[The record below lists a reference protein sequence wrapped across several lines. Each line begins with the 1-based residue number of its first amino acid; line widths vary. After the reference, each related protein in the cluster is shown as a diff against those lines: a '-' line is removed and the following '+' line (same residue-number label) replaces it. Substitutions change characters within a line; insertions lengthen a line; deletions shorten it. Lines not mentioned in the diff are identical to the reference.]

1 MPRDFGALTMALVLG
16 MVLTRVLLLKKR
28 GIKSMHF
35 GNLDK
40 KDFLIPPFAL
50 FYFYTVFA
58 DAFGF
63 PGAIGQQFFYSAII
77 SWAGA
82 LFCLI
87 GLSLLLWSL
96 ISFGRSFR
104 VGIDIDQPD
113 KLVTTGIF
121 GVSRNPLYVA
131 FLFVLAGQ
139 FLIVP
144 AWFFAG
150 YFCGAALLM
159 HRQILREEDY
169 LKKHYGEKYL
179 EYCQQ
184 VRRYL

>member
-1 MPRDFGALTMALVLG
+1 MPRYFGALPMALVLG
-16 MVLTRVLLLKKR
+16 MVLPRVLLLKKR
-28 GIKSMHF
+28 GIKAMHF

-63 PGAIGQQFFYSAII
+63 PGVIRRQFFYSTII
-77 SWAGA
+77 SGTGI
-82 LFCLI
+82 LFCII

-104 VGIDIDQPD
+104 VGIDIEQPD
-113 KLVTTGIF
+113 KLVTNGIF
-121 GVSRNPLYVA
+121 AVSRNPLYVA
-131 FLFVLAGQ
+131 FLLVLAGQ

-144 AWFFAG
+144 AWFFAV
-150 YFCGAALLM
+150 YFFAAALLI
-159 HRQILREEDY
+159 HRQILREENY
-169 LKKHYGEKYL
+169 LKKHYGQEYL
-179 EYCQQ
+179 EYCRQ